1 MFSFESITLKPI
13 ISENNSRLKWFCPI
27 SNTKFALQADT
38 DAAIF
43 DFDFQT
49 KTATHINTFPAL
61 AYIRNSKREAS
72 LVEIYYDFSYCAIV
86 ECKRYLYIY
95 INPKNKDSY
104 FHYVCDL
111 WQDGNDNDSLVC
123 GMALYKDSIWVLK
136 QDSVVLVE
144 FH

>member
-1 MFSFESITLKPI
+1 MFSSESETLKPI
-13 ISENNSRLKWFCPI
+13 GGENDSRLKWFSPI

-43 DFDFQT
+43 DFDFKT
-49 KTATHINTFPAL
+49 KTAAHIDTFPAL

-72 LVEIYYDFSYCAIV
+72 LVEISLDLSYCAIV

-95 INPKNKDSY
+95 MNPKNKDYS

-111 WQDGNDNDSLVC
+111 WQGGHDNDSLVC
-123 GMALYKDSIWVLK
+123 GMVLGKDSIWVLK
-136 QDSVVLVE
+136 EDSVVLVK
-144 FH
+144 FQ